1 MTRNR
6 SAGLVLGLA
15 LGFLAGCSLTLAAP
29 PPAGE
34 IPFRTQPWPTPTPSL
49 PPVGLSLQTG
59 RSLFQEHCASCHGL
73 RGRGDGPQ
81 AAALRART
89 PDARLDLTESLAR
102 RAASLRDW
110 FQVVT
115 RGRVERGMPPWST
128 TLSDSERWAV
138 VLYAWSLAVPPELMA
153 EAESRYREACAA
165 CHGEDGRKGPVPL
178 ADPERMLERVPSAW
192 VEALQP
198 GRIPAHAGL
207 PELSTDL
214 QQALIA
220 YLPQLA
226 FSIADG
232 GALQLPRPVA
242 IGSVSGQVLHGTTE
256 APASGVTVT
265 LYVLLESSP
274 VFSRTVS
281 TRADGTFRFDAVP
294 VYPEAAYLPV
304 AEWQEVAYPAPHPLT
319 LTVGQEVT
327 VTLMVFDRGTDP
339 GGIHIDQVHWILQPL
354 ADRLF
359 VTEVWVFSNRGTTT
373 YGGAGSPGMIFFL
386 PPGASNLRISE
397 GTLGGRYRQE
407 EDRLIDTAPIPP
419 GAGYQT
425 AFGYEL
431 PLARARTLPLR
442 SAYPVDRWNL
452 LIAGGALQAS
462 GAGLRDLG
470 MRTLGNT
477 TYHLYEVDPPAPGQ
491 TRTVALRPRA
501 PVPPWLIPLLL
512 ALSAGAVL
520 GFFRL
525 WRGREVDLID
535 EIARLDEAYAAGE
548 VDEATYRR
556 RRAALMTRAIRRGQ
570 AGDSSFG

>member
-1 MTRNR
+1 MSRKR
-6 SAGLVLGLA
+6 SAGLAIALA
-15 LGFLAGCSLTLAAP
+15 LGLLTGCSLTLAAP

-49 PPVGLSLQTG
+49 PPAGLSLQTG
-59 RSLFQEHCASCHGL
+59 RALFQEHCASCHGL

-81 AAALRART
+81 AAVLRSRT
-89 PDARLDLTESLAR
+89 PDARLDLTESLAKR
-102 RAASLRDW
+102 TASLRDW

-115 RGRVERGMPPWST
+115 QGRVERGMPPWSEA
-128 TLSDSERWAV
+128 LSEGERWAV
-138 VLYAWSLAVPPELMA
+138 TLYAWSLAVPPEAMA

-178 ADPERMLERVPSAW
+178 ADPERVLARAPSAW
-192 VEALQP
+192 VETLQP

-226 FSIADG
+226 FAIADG
-232 GALQLPRPVA
+232 TALQPPRPVA
-242 IGSVSGQVLHGTTE
+242 TGSVSGQVLHGTTGG
-256 APASGVTVT
+256 PASGVTVT
-265 LYVLLESSP
+265 LYVMVESSP

-281 TRADGTFRFDAVP
+281 TQVDGTFRFDGVP

-304 AEWQEVAYPAPHPLT
+304 AEWQGVAYPAPHPLT
-319 LTVGQEVT
+319 LTASQEIT

-359 VTEVWVFSNRGTTT
+359 VTEVWVYSNRGTTT
-373 YGGAGSPGMIFFL
+373 YGGAGAPGMIFFL
-386 PPGASNLRISE
+386 PPDASNLQISE
-397 GTLGGRYRQE
+397 GELGVRYRQE
-407 EDRLIDTAPIPP
+407 GDRLIDTAPIPP
-419 GAGYQT
+419 GMGYQT

-431 PLARARTLPLR
+431 PLARARTLSLR
-442 SAYPVDRWNL
+442 SIYPVDRWNL
-452 LIAGGALQAS
+452 LVAGGALQAS

-477 TYHLYEVDPPAPGQ
+477 TYHLYEVDPPAPGEA
-491 TRTVALRPRA
+491 RTVALRPRT
-501 PVPPWLIPLLL
+501 PVPSWLVPLLL
-512 ALSAGAVL
+512 ALGAGVVL
-520 GFFRL
+520 GLFRL

-556 RRAALMTRAIRRGQ
+556 RRAALMARAIRREQ
-570 AGDSSFG
+570 ARGSPSA